1 MPSLVTIIAQSAT
14 LKAFANITAQI
25 LQQLKS
31 PTPISLDWNRV
42 LEFAVFGIVSAPLIS
57 LWQRSLDET
66 FPTQVAVQ
74 SQKRNEKNSRID
86 WPNVLFKLLLDQTI
100 GLFVANVVFII
111 CTTGARLQSGTLI
124 LQEVQARIFRIL
136 LAAWKIW
143 PAVSLVNFL
152 WVPWHSRVV
161 VTSLV
166 GFGWNIILSV
176 LSSA

>member
-1 MPSLVTIIAQSAT
+1 MPSLVTIIVQSAT

-31 PTPISLDWNRV
+31 PTPIPLDWNRV

-66 FPTQVAVQ
+66 FPTQ
-74 SQKRNEKNSRID
+74 NSRIN
-86 WPNVLFKLLLDQTI
+86 WPNVLLKLLLDQTI